1 MTNNRHNTRQLLAA
15 LLLSLTLLTGCA
27 SDPYGS
33 DSRSAPSASQTPTAT
48 TADQVVRR
56 FAKTYINWNVRT
68 LVPQQRQLATTA
80 SGQLRRTLLTTVAT
94 LTSSAAPKDGLMF
107 AGRSNR
113 GTIESLQI
121 DPAGRFYLVTHET
134 ADLGTIGRQTS
145 YIIYRGV
152 IQKDRGT
159 FKLSQFRAV
168 S

>member
-1 MTNNRHNTRQLLAA
+1 MTDNHHNTRQLLAA
-15 LLLSLTLLTGCA
+15 LLLSLALLTGCA

-33 DSRSAPSASQTPTAT
+33 DSRSAPSASQPPSAT
-48 TADQVVRR
+48 TAEEAVRD
-56 FAKTYINWNVRT
+56 FTKTYINWNVRT
-68 LVPQQRQLATTA
+68 LVPQQRRLATTT

-94 LTSSAAPKDGLMF
+94 LTSTTAPKDGLMF

-113 GTIESLQI
+113 GTVESLQI
-121 DPAGRFYLVTHET
+121 DPVGRFYVVTHET
-134 ADLGTIGRQTS
+134 ADLGTTGRQTS

-152 IQKDRGT
+152 IQKDHGT